1 MTNETTTEVITV
13 DEKVYKTFDFP
24 SFVSFY
30 KHSLKNVIV
39 FSIDG
44 ADWVEHGENTENPT
58 DKAIAT
64 HKRFLHHFLSQ
75 FGCCEIAILEG
86 CYDGR
91 KEYSYAV
98 SDSLFYTF
106 VQELGYVTEQHS
118 YLLLETSD
126 KIEYNAGVFGTNRAP
141 EIELI
146 ENGTG
151 DRLSSYSRIEQID
164 HADYPPSSLGWTYCP
179 RSDTYYNLVDEVLY
193 KIS

>member
-13 DEKVYKTFDFP
+13 DEKVYKTKDFP
-24 SFVSFY
+24 SFESFY
-30 KHSLKNVIV
+30 RHSIENVIV

-44 ADWVEHGENTENPT
+44 ADWVEFGNNKLEPT
-58 DKAIAT
+58 DKAMTT
-64 HKRFLHHFLSQ
+64 HKRFLHHFLTAYSVMD
-75 FGCCEIAILEG
+75 IAILEG

-118 YLLLETSD
+118 YLLLETSNR
-126 KIEYNAGVFGTNRAP
+126 IEHNAGVFGTNRAP

-151 DRLSSYSRIEQID
+151 DTILTYSRIQEIEFCN
-164 HADYPPSSLGWTYCP
+164 YPPNGLGWTYCP
-179 RSDTYYNLVDEVLY
+179 RLDKFYELI
-193 KIS
+193 K